1 MSMTEAVNQV
11 QQIAQNKMVKK
22 EVPEPSVD
30 MVNKFESMMNLGT
43 AQIDQAARVGSVGS
57 DEDLIKK
64 MAPKD
69 KSELDKAGQQL
80 SPLSYLEG
88 QRLIMKG
95 MVEVDLFAK
104 IAGSLSQSINKLA
117 SMQ

>member
-1 MSMTEAVNQV
+1 MNTEIVNQV
-11 QQIAQNKMVKK
+11 QQIASQKMVKGQ
-22 EVPEPSVD
+22 VPDPAMD
-30 MVNKFESMMNLGT
+30 MINKFQSMMNVGNS
-43 AQIDQAARVGSVGS
+43 QIQQAANVGAVGS
-57 DEDLIKK
+57 DEALIKK

-69 KSELDKAGQQL
+69 KSALDKAGQEL

>member
-11 QQIAQNKMVKK
+11 QQVASQKMVKQQ
-22 EVPEPSVD
+22 VPDPAMD
-30 MVNKFESMMNLGT
+30 MIQKFQSMMNVGSH
-43 AQIDQAARVGSVGS
+43 QMQQAAAVGAVGS
-57 DEDLIKK
+57 DEALIKK

-69 KSELDKAGQQL
+69 KTAFEKAGQEL

>member
-1 MSMTEAVNQV
+1 MPMAEAVNQV
-11 QQIAQNKMVKK
+11 QQIASQKMVKK
-22 EVPEPSVD
+22 EVADPAMD
-30 MVNKFESMMNLGT
+30 MINKFQSMMNVGNN
-43 AQIDQAARVGSVGS
+43 QIQQAADVGAVGS
-57 DEDLIKK
+57 DEELIKK

-69 KSELDKAGQQL
+69 KSALDKAGQQI